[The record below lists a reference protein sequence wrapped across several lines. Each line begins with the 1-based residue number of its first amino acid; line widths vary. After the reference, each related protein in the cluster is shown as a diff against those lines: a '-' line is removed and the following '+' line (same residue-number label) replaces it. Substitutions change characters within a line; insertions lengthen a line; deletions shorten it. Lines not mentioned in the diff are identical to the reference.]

1 MTQLSLKLKL
11 VESQSDISKKILD
24 AIKAEINKIMI
35 SVVLVLQQNIK
46 KSLEDKIKNSRTWQS
61 LEEGKLR
68 AEFGLPDDI
77 APRLG
82 EILEIWLRQIDVDY
96 KTVTG
101 TTTLKGGITV
111 GLLETDWNQ
120 VLSSDAAIIVTKYG
134 TVLPWLEW
142 LLIYGDKTII
152 QDYVVIMKPTPQS
165 RSGMAIMAQQV
176 GGQWRV
182 PPEFSGTPD
191 NNFITEILE
200 SMGPE
205 IELMIE
211 KEFTNRL

>member
-77 APRLG
+77 ATRLG

-200 SMGPE
+200 GMGPE

>member
-77 APRLG
+77 ATRLG

-142 LLIYGDKTII
+142 LLTYGDKTII

>member
-77 APRLG
+77 ATRLG

-142 LLIYGDKTII
+142 LLTYGDKTII

-200 SMGPE
+200 GMGPE

>member
-77 APRLG
+77 ATRLG